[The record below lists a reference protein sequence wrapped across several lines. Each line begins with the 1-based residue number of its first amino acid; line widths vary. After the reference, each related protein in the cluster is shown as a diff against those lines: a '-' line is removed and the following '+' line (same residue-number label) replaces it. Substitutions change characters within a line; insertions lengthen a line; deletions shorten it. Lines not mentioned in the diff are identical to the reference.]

1 MSTSFEYVLRNFKRI
16 FIHVVVFGVLI
27 FRPFHIFAQIRDWND
42 LDGDGIAAGGAHTD
56 GSTEPLTDTCL
67 VNGVPTLKCGEVV
80 IANLLFMSNALI
92 LLILFI
98 MFVLGSFR
106 WMMSLGQPEKVENAK
121 KTFTWAI
128 IGLVVYASAYII
140 LFTIDQLFLGGKGDV
155 FRLKIGD

>member
-1 MSTSFEYVLRNFKRI
+1 MKKYLNHISINLIIIGILMS
-16 FIHVVVFGVLI
+16 
-27 FRPFHIFAQIRDWND
+27 RPMSIFAQIRDWND
-42 LDGDGIAAGGAHTD
+42 LDGPSLIPANTAGN
-56 GSTEPLTDTCL
+56 TCL

-106 WMMSLGQPEKVENAK
+106 WMMSLGQPEKLEHAK
-121 KTFTWAI
+121 KTFNWAI
-128 IGLVVYASAYII
+128 LGLVVYASAYII

>member
-1 MSTSFEYVLRNFKRI
+1 MLAPLKAIRTHLNHTTFNLFVIGIIMSRPMRVL
-16 FIHVVVFGVLI
+16 
-27 FRPFHIFAQIRDWND
+27 AQIRDWND
-42 LDGDGIAAGGAHTD
+42 LDGDDPASLPANAPGN
-56 GSTEPLTDTCL
+56 TCL

-80 IANLLFMSNALI
+80 IANLLFISNALV
-92 LLILFI
+92 LLVLFV

-106 WMMSLGQPEKVENAK
+106 WMMSLGEPEKVENAK

-140 LFTIDQLFLGGKGDV
+140 LFTIDQLFLGGSGDI